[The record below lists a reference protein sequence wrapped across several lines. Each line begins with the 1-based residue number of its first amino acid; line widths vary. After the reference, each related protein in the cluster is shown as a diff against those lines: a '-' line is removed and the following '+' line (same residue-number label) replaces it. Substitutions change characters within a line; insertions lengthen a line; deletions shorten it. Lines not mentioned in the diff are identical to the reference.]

1 MLQIIKKKLMQPDVI
16 LRVTKT
22 NEKCLEAYDF
32 TSSESMHL
40 FMSVRR
46 ACKLCPWSGTQGSV
60 CFAHQS
66 GLMPAHW
73 GPIA

>member
-1 MLQIIKKKLMQPDVI
+1 MQPDVI

-46 ACKLCPWSGTQGSV
+46 YVNSANG
-60 CFAHQS
+60 
-66 GLMPAHW
+66 PAPKDLYVLHTKVD
-73 GPIA
+73 